1 MGLNGSSWVLL
12 GGRSYSYHRCSEQEQ
27 EHVGHGRV
35 RGYFKMAE
43 SFSRAKLWMGEQG
56 VFDCES
62 EAELGGVRMMW
73 SVRAQTFRLLP
84 SARPRPKP
92 RDFPRPT
99 VRVLITTSMPHAM
112 MSMLL
117 AGQEAVQK
125 DLLFKRQ
132 PRGDLHRALFAS
144 R

>member
-12 GGRSYSYHRCSEQEQ
+12 GGRAYAYHRCSEQEQ
-27 EHVGHGRV
+27 ERHQPTCSWV
-35 RGYFKMAE
+35 FKMAE